1 MLTKVIFDPTK
12 RLVLISNPCKNNSS
26 FWISGHMS
34 DELAQLEII
43 VSMSIGIPVY
53 EGGIKGKVYFNA
65 SSNYYDVRW
74 HDMHDNY

>member
-1 MLTKVIFDPTK
+1 
-12 RLVLISNPCKNNSS
+12 
-26 FWISGHMS
+26 MS

-53 EGGIKGKVYFNA
+53 GGGIKGKIYFNA